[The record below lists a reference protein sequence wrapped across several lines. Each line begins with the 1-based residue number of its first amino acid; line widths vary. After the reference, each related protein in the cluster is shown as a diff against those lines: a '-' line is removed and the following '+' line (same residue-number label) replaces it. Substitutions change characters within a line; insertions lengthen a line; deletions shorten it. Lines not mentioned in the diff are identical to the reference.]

1 MAIDKK
7 LYTQEIDATKTIL
20 QMCII
25 LDKYV
30 RMLIAEKENKTDII
44 EKLNIIN
51 SEILNLQNKLKNN
64 TEDITTIKSELL
76 DITNKITNITN
87 DITNLKN
94 LTNEN
99 KSDIAIIQSDIEQ
112 INTTISSI
120 QTLLTGYKKLDVN
133 NLHDLIEGSD
143 NIVADINQS
152 DEKIRI
158 DLDKNVVDIIDNIK
172 TPKSPLH
179 YDDTTHKLELQFSN
193 NGLINDNNFLT
204 LRDSITPISP
214 SPIILDSVTYNI
226 FEGITDLQT
235 SSFGSNYK
243 FYYIPL
249 PKQALFGLNDRTS
262 CIKLIKAV
270 KDNYNFLCFDLA
282 YNKQQFNINNNGE
295 LNLIDSNGKSTALDN
310 PYWTDTES
318 IGCLPYDLISYYPTS
333 NPTNY
338 DGPLFSI
345 QSSSNW
351 SIQYLP
357 TQLLKHDGN
366 GWGPSSDDSNPEIII
381 TIKDNNIYNLIG
393 YKLVF
398 VGNLRTVKYEISIT
412 NSDGEWQTID
422 TQNDTGNVIHNITTV
437 FNNKL
442 KIKFLD
448 GDFLTGN
455 GYRLQLYGSRLGYKY

>member
-30 RMLIAEKENKTDII
+30 RMLIDDKEDKADIS
-44 EKLNIIN
+44 EKLIVIN
-51 SEILNLQNKLKNN
+51 NEILDLQNKLKNN
-64 TEDITTIKSELL
+64 TDDISSIRDELL
-76 DITNKITNITN
+76 ELTNKITIITN
-87 DITNLKN
+87 DINNLKN

-99 KSDIAIIQSDIEQ
+99 ESNIAIIQSDIEQ
-112 INTTISSI
+112 INTTIESI

-143 NIVADINQS
+143 NIVADINQTNN
-152 DEKIRI
+152 KIRI
-158 DLDKNVVDIIDNIK
+158 DLDQNVVDIIDNIK
-172 TPKSPLH
+172 TPKSPIH
-179 YDDTTHKLELQFSN
+179 YDSTTHKLELQFSN
-193 NGLINDNNFLT
+193 SGLINKNNFLE
-204 LRDSITPISP
+204 LRDCIAPISP
-214 SPIILDSVTYNI
+214 TPIILDNKTYNI
-226 FEGITDLQT
+226 LSGISDLQT
-235 SSFGSNYK
+235 SSFGTNFK
-243 FYYIPL
+243 LYYIPM
-249 PKQALFGLNDRTS
+249 PVQAYKGVNDKSS
-262 CIKLIKAV
+262 CIQLLNV
-270 KDNYNFLCFDLA
+270 SKDNSQQLSFDLA
-282 YNKQQFNINNNGE
+282 YNKQQFNINDNGE
-295 LNLIDSNGKSTALDN
+295 LNLIGGNIENSTLDN
-310 PYWTDTES
+310 PYWTNTES
-318 IGCLPYDLISYYPTS
+318 IGCLPYDLINYYPSS

-357 TQLLKHDGN
+357 IQLLKNDGN
-366 GWGPSSDDSNPEIII
+366 GWGPDKDDSNPEIII
-381 TIKDNNIYNLIG
+381 TIKDNNIYNLIA

-412 NSDGEWQTID
+412 NSNGEWQTID
-422 TQNDTGNVIHNITTV
+422 TQNDTGNVIHNITAV

-448 GDFLTGN
+448 GDFLNGN